1 MYFDIESHIL
11 FYPKYL
17 SFLYKLDVN
26 INVIWMI
33 WIVYFCPPLGLVD
46 CGRTH
51 RHRRPVNVA
60 DPGEYPKPPRGLQQ
74 PPGECSF
81 GDQTSCPQNTSPT
94 QQYTVT
100 HLIKTYFANSLL
112 EKLHGFEHDLSL
124 FLYCVYN
131 FNFNIINY
139 KQKTKAFSRLYKYIR
154 GAFNQECESIH
165 KIRMN

>member
-1 MYFDIESHIL
+1 MNSIF
-11 FYPKYL
+11 L
-17 SFLYKLDVN
+17 ST
-26 INVIWMI
+26 
-33 WIVYFCPPLGLVD
+33 LGIGWLWSD
-46 CGRTH
+46 TPAPETGECSRP
-51 RHRRPVNVA
+51 RRIP
-60 DPGEYPKPPRGLQQ
+60 ETPPRGLRQ

-131 FNFNIINY
+131 FNFNIINH
-139 KQKTKAFSRLYKYIR
+139 KQKTKAFSRLYKYIYIQF
-154 GAFNQECESIH
+154 AVAYSI
-165 KIRMN
+165 KFYKYTWGYELFKL